1 MESVEV
7 SARSVEEAVQQA
19 LIRLGRNR
27 NEVDVVVL
35 SEGHRGIL
43 GFVRGESA
51 RVRVSVRKPPSMA
64 SRRTAEAPVGG
75 AAVAVAQE
83 LLEELLDRMGV
94 AASVVYGGGTGDDES
109 PILLDVVGRD
119 LGILIGR
126 RGETLASLQFLLN
139 VMVGKRLG
147 SWARVLI
154 DVEGY
159 RARREESLRSLA
171 SRVAERVR
179 RSGQPFALEPMPAN
193 ERRIVH
199 LALQDNPYVTTE
211 SSGYG
216 EDRRVTIMP
225 RSRKTARP
233 GS

>member
-7 SARSVEEAVQQA
+7 SAKSVEEAVQQA
-19 LIRLGRNR
+19 LIRLGRGR
-27 NEVDVVVL
+27 DEVDVVVL

-51 RVRVSVRKPPSMA
+51 RVKVSVRKPPSMA
-64 SRRTAEAPVGG
+64 SHRTVEAPTGD
-75 AAVAVAQE
+75 AAAVAQE
-83 LLEELLDRMGV
+83 LLEELLDRMDV
-94 AASVVYGGGTGDDES
+94 AASVVYRGGTGDEES
-109 PILLDVVGRD
+109 PILLDVIGRD

-147 SWARVLI
+147 SWVRVLI

-171 SRVAERVR
+171 NRVAERVR

-216 EDRRVTIMP
+216 EDRRVTIIP

-233 GS
+233 GA